1 LINGK
6 REGNGKMIYP
16 KDNNCK
22 QYEGDWHLDKWHG
35 KGILIANNSRYEGDF
50 ISGERHGFGK

>member
-1 LINGK
+1 
-6 REGNGKMIYP
+6 MIYP